1 MRNYKPLNIQEFE
14 SGEFKLIPI
23 RNEDRYLIM
32 KWRNEQMYHLRQNKK
47 LNEKDQDSYFENV
60 VSNLFSKEQPEQI
73 LFSFLKDGELIGY
86 GGLVHINW
94 IDKNAEISFLM
105 NTEFEKDYFQEYWLI
120 YLGLI
125 EKIAFQQLSFHKI
138 FTYAFDLRPKLYDI
152 LEIAGFSQEAKL
164 IDHSIFENEYKNIF
178 IHSKFG
184 FEFRK
189 IEESDLLL
197 TFDWATDNKL
207 RQYSF
212 NKTEIDFETHKN
224 WFYETLTDNNVHYFF
239 YALNKMPV
247 GLYRINKMD
256 NQTGL
261 ISFLVN
267 PKYHG
272 NGIGYK
278 MVSEGIDLIRKID
291 KELKTLKAEVMNEN
305 IASLKIF
312 QNLNFSIVHISLI
325 SEFSLNLEIK

>member
-1 MRNYKPLNIQEFE
+1 MRYKFFTTEEF
-14 SGEFKLIPI
+14 SQGEYKLTPI
-23 RNEDRYLIM
+23 RFNDRYLIM
-32 KWRNEQMYHLRQNKK
+32 QWRNEQIYHLRQTTQLTKENQDKYF
-47 LNEKDQDSYFENV
+47 NEV
-60 VSNLFSKEQPEQI
+60 ISNLFDQELPDQL
-73 LFSFLKDGELIGY
+73 LFSFLKGDQCIGY

-94 IDKNAEISFLM
+94 DDKNAEISFLM
-105 NTEFEKDYFQEYWLI
+105 NTELERDYFQEYWLI

-125 EKIAFQQLSFHKI
+125 EKLAFQELSFHKI
-138 FTYAFDLRPKLYDI
+138 FTYAFDLRPKLYDV

-164 IDHSIFENEYKNIF
+164 IDHCIFENEYKNIF

-189 IEESDLLL
+189 IVKNDLLL
-197 TFDWATDNKL
+197 TFDWATNNKL

-212 NKTEIDFETHKN
+212 NRTEIDFETHKN
-224 WFYETLTDNNVHYFF
+224 WFYKTLTDNNVHY
-239 YALNKMPV
+239 YIYTLNKMPM
-247 GLYRINKMD
+247 GLFRINKMD

-291 KELKTLKAEVMNEN
+291 KELKTLKAEVLNEN

-312 QNLNFSIVHISLI
+312 QNLNFSRVQSSLI